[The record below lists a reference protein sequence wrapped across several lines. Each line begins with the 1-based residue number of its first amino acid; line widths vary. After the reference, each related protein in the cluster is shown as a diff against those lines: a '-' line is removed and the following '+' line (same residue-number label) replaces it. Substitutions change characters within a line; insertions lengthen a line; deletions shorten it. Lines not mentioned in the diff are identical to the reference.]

1 MIHEL
6 YESAAVIHGH
16 KCPGLA
22 IGVRAAAEAKR
33 ILEAPGESLS
43 CVAEKNACFI
53 DGIRSVAGCT
63 EKKGRLSFNITGKVA
78 FTFTNNA
85 SGKTVRLDFVGNKPG
100 LSREEQI
107 EYILTAPLDEI
118 FAAS

>member
-63 EKKGRLSFNITGKVA
+63 EKNGRLSFNITGKVA

-107 EYILTAPLDEI
+107 ECILTAPLDEI